1 MLSVNSIKKALFI
14 ELCCSKITA
23 RDRVKEGS
31 GIDAPINVKPTGEG
45 GRRGI
50 GWGFDRSL
58 WPGGR
63 AFELSCCPRGRD
75 I

>member
-1 MLSVNSIKKALFI
+1 MKLKPTKLRETSLSDPGYYA
-14 ELCCSKITA
+14 A
-23 RDRVKEGS
+23 
-31 GIDAPINVKPTGEG
+31 INVKPAEGGGGG

-50 GWGFDRSL
+50 GQGFDRSL

-63 AFELSCCPRGRD
+63 AFELSCSPRGKG